1 MFLHD
6 QWMDYTE
13 SRKGLPRIIFQRC
26 PIPAGTE
33 KLDMWDRVVA
43 PTVARNYAN
52 MRCNINNEVKTAFK
66 GEICVS
72 ILIF

>member
-1 MFLHD
+1 
-6 QWMDYTE
+6 MDYTE
-13 SRKGLPRIIFQRC
+13 SRKGLPRIIFLLC
-26 PIPAGTE
+26 PIPAGME
-33 KLDMWDRVVA
+33 KLDMWDRVMA

-52 MRCNINNEVKTAFK
+52 MRCNINNEVKKAFK